1 MKTAY
6 LFPGQGVQKA
16 GMAKDFYEAFAAS
29 RPAFDLPD
37 LDFDLKEVTFQGP
50 QESLDR
56 PDLVQ
61 SCLCAACLSM
71 AAAAQEILPA
81 DAAAGLS
88 LGEYAAL
95 AHAGVFSLKD
105 VPEIVRQR
113 GLLMAQALP
122 AGTSG
127 MAAVLTDQVDLVENI
142 VQDLQKEGVPCWIA
156 NYNSPVQTVI
166 SGSLSGLETAR
177 EKLSA
182 AGIRRIRP
190 LNTAGAFHT
199 PLLQKAGEKLRSVL
213 AACQVQP
220 PHIPVVLNVTADLCP
235 DDPRELLCQQICSSV
250 LFVQSLHRL
259 KELGIDTW
267 VEIGPGNV
275 LSHLVK
281 KTFPQDVIV
290 SVQSTEDLEKLRALA
305 AQSAA

>member
-6 LFPGQGVQKA
+6 LFPGQGVQKT
-16 GMAKDFYEAFAAS
+16 GMARDFYEAFPVS
-29 RPAFDLPD
+29 RAAFDLPQ
-37 LDFDLKEVTFQGP
+37 LDFDLKKVTFEGP
-50 QESLDR
+50 QELLDR

-95 AHAGVFSLKD
+95 AHAGVFTLKD
-105 VPEIVRQR
+105 VPEVVRQR
-113 GLLMAQALP
+113 GLLMAEALP

-127 MAAVLTDQVDLVENI
+127 MAAVFTDQTEVVEETL
-142 VQDLQKEGVPCWIA
+142 QDLQKEGVPCWIA

-166 SGSLSGLETAR
+166 SGTLPGLEAAR

-199 PLLQKAGEKLRSVL
+199 PLLREAGARLQAVL
-213 AACQVQP
+213 QPVPVQAP
-220 PHIPVVLNVTADLCP
+220 RIPVVLNVSAGLCP
-235 DDPRELLCQQICSSV
+235 ADPRDLLCQQIQSSV
-250 LFVQSLHRL
+250 LFVQSLRRL
-259 KELGIDTW
+259 KALGIDTW

-290 SVQSTEDLEKLRALA
+290 SVQTVEDLE
-305 AQSAA
+305 